1 MNTTQDLGGQEKANE
16 TPDDGVLLAW
26 DAAVPMVGNRFFMWD
41 MAKLWGI
48 SCGFL
53 LVLML
58 VIGLVQDSEHALRFA
73 LIVPAGIF
81 AGFYILS
88 MLIALVFYFNK
99 YYVQTVFD
107 EKGVTS
113 ELVKWSGKL
122 SKAVAA
128 GNIVLGL
135 FKGSP
140 TAVGAGVLANVQRS
154 VFVSYKDIQK
164 VTFFPGIRVMT
175 VSNSWRPVLRLH
187 CPTQEVYD
195 RARELLET
203 KIPEGGGS
211 LARG

>member
-1 MNTTQDLGGQEKANE
+1 MSTDTTQSGIENTDHAS
-16 TPDDGVLLAW
+16 DDGVLLAW
-26 DAAVPMVGNRFFMWD
+26 DAAVPMVGDRFFMWD

-53 LVLML
+53 FILML
-58 VIGLVQDSEHALRFA
+58 VLAAVEQSVHGFRFA
-73 LIVPAGIF
+73 FIIPACMFG
-81 AGFYILS
+81 GFYILS
-88 MLIALVFYFNK
+88 MLIALIFYLNK
-99 YYVQTVFD
+99 YYSRTVFD

-135 FKGSP
+135 IKGSP
-140 TAVGAGVLANVQRS
+140 TAVGAGLLADVQRS
-154 VFVSYKDIQK
+154 VFVSYRDIRK

-187 CPTQEVYD
+187 CPTAEVYEK
-195 RARELLET
+195 ARELLET
-203 KIPEGGGS
+203 KVPEGGGT
-211 LARG
+211 LTR